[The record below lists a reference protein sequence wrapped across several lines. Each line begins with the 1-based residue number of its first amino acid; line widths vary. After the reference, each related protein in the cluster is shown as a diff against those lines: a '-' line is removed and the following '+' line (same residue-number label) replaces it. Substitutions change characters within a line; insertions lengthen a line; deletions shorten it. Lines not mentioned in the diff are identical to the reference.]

1 MGSSTDTR
9 NFGFRRFTNIVRE
22 GRLRSPAS
30 GDPLRIGTF
39 VEQDPNDPD
48 RIREA
53 TLTAIGGG
61 GDVRLNKCGILLYEH
76 DSQTYNDPR
85 FGAAAN
91 QLVQDLWWVP
101 NNRMVQV
108 ITGPGVKV
116 WFRNTAEDTTEPGLN
131 FPNTREEVIMVDG
144 LSLATPTVTVGEL
157 LGWDDTNDFYTVTTN
172 AAEAFMRVTAV
183 YPDRDE
189 LDAELLV

>member
-30 GDPLRIGTF
+30 GTTLRIGTF

-53 TLTAIGGG
+53 TVTAIGGG

-108 ITGPGVKV
+108 ISGPGVKV
-116 WFRNTAEDTTEPGLN
+116 WFRNTAAETTEPGLN
-131 FPNTREEVIMVDG
+131 FPNTREEVTMVSG
-144 LSLATPTVTVGEL
+144 IGIATPTVAVGDL
-157 LGWDDTNDFYTVTTN
+157 LGWDDSNDFYTVTAN
-172 AAEAFMRVTAV
+172 AAEAFMRVTALYNDTATV
-183 YPDRDE
+183 
-189 LDAELLV
+189 DAEILV

>member
-9 NFGFRRFTNIVRE
+9 NFGFRRFTNLVRE
-22 GRLRSPAS
+22 GRLRAPAS
-30 GDPLRIGTF
+30 GDPLRIGIL

-48 RIREA
+48 RVREA
-53 TLTAIGGG
+53 TDAAIGGS
-61 GDVRLNKCGILLYEH
+61 GDVRLTKCGILMYEH

-85 FGAAAN
+85 FGGAAN

-101 NNRMVQV
+101 NNRLVQV
-108 ITGPGVKV
+108 CSGPGVKV
-116 WFRNTAEDTTEPGLN
+116 WFRNTGENTTEPGLN

-144 LSLATPTVTVGEL
+144 LSLATPSVEVGDL
-157 LGWDDTNDFYTVTTN
+157 LGWDDTNHFYTVTAN
-172 AAEAFMRVTAV
+172 ADEAFLRVTAV

-189 LDAELLV
+189 LDAEILV